1 MAGRMT
7 SSAARVASARPG
19 GLPVPVRL
27 DSGALPVANAPA
39 KAPLSAVPPKL
50 LGSTGTP
57 GQQPPS
63 LVSAGQVSLTNM
75 PFVLAE
81 APGEDGPSP
90 FADEGFNTRMLA
102 DLDTQPSPPPAAA
115 ASGRSVG
122 WRRSIDMLT
131 DDMLKEP
138 PQPSQQTSIWRSITQ
153 SFARESRA
161 GGEDQAGTS
170 VTAFRQPAKLPDG
183 SSPRDVI
190 DSSAAGPGPSRL
202 GTQLSGDGAPET
214 ADGRSLGH
222 MTSSRRLRFHNE
234 QLGPTAN
241 NAGGA
246 TSKGGSGV
254 SSRATSRNQSFRERV
269 ANALG
274 LGGLLARKSNEGLAT
289 IESSGLQPSQS
300 VLKKEG
306 TSKQLRLGLGADEDS
321 GSDCSLTAIGVYQAA
336 KESGAAVAGGAP
348 GGGAGAATINQH
360 SSISGEAIG
369 SSAPL
374 AASKV
379 AARLLDGGRGGA
391 AGVIMRPDSAVVPA
405 RLHVRT
411 HDLDDPLELEATL
424 MTPGDRLP
432 PGEDLPS
439 PVRRFESIMAKA
451 KSRNN
456 LAAGLTETGEALA
469 PPEPTVTMPPMHAMS
484 GMSAAG
490 GPSVTFGAHV
500 MEAPPPASAAAAG
513 AGAGG
518 NVVHLDSTV
527 QSGKPVGKGAKAR
540 STIKLPIITTGHW
553 DSLVFAT
560 VWRVGRVFGFQAFNT
575 RPSTAKDSK
584 REYVPASIFVAAD
597 HLTQL
602 LVKNGYVRRGKGED
616 TDDERFGKALFEFHS
631 TIFYS
636 YEMQWTKMQRL
647 SARPQR
653 FTDDLRERVFS
664 DHHIQNGLLAELAL
678 YFLIYTES
686 ANLKYCSEAMWFI
699 FWTMNHSY
707 VMADIWT
714 RGSPNRVPNG
724 RDRMAQLRN
733 TFQHLISETQHQ
745 LGIRPAD
752 MRPEDCGKLSSI
764 MTRLSSSEVPAP
776 DRELLADLVSFGD
789 GGFFCDRIT
798 TPLFYVMSYEVD
810 HLSTLGVDTAYRLG
824 YDDFNES
831 LTCRE
836 VVYSA
841 LMDLRVSPV
850 DIATGALNDAYQSL
864 SSMGF
869 QGRTHID
876 NKFDPQVAATWWR
889 NRVFVKTY
897 YERRSWW
904 GVYRA
909 FFRVYAFHLVLFH
922 LMQAQAFAG
931 WDWRIISSAILTHA
945 WLKWLER
952 VANWMMTMPPPE
964 PVQTTMAKIFDRKGF
979 FRMDQAAALLATNMD
994 TGGSGMRVNDRL
1006 AQMQSYQAKQADLV
1020 TAKMANMSVHQ
1031 LRALQPQRVVEI
1043 EGTPMLGFLGGLL
1056 EWLAIAVVLT
1066 AGFMLQYAT
1075 TAFQSYARLYWG
1087 YVAAGYAG
1095 LHLLHFLA
1103 TTRDGYVI
1111 SLTQALRLPAYF
1123 RNWSARPQP
1132 RMWMYNNM
1140 ATNIKNF
1147 LANVFFW
1154 LLVFAQKIPFDYF
1167 VIHKPLVK
1175 PVRLLLTR
1183 NWLGCQGPVYR
1194 ISSFTFPCVGGDWI
1208 LVAARVIPF
1217 IIVALF
1223 DTMLFYQFVVTAFG
1237 IYHGLIK
1244 YDLGVVSSWEELVRE
1259 FHKSPPRWWIRC
1271 MSFKGNENAKNLL
1284 AASLTQQAAEDEDG
1298 EGGGGG
1304 QGNVAVSDGQMF
1316 KIKIVTPEEIRRRQA
1331 QSMTAKGKV
1340 NMQAGKGAASNEVEG
1355 KGIKAVHGTTAPGT
1369 AANSRPATTATGT
1382 KPGAAAA
1389 TDKSGAGSIKP
1400 ISARGGA
1407 GHAALVGQDF
1417 KEGGA
1422 HGGMAAIAGLFA
1434 RRGSATGGHTEA
1446 GSVPNVQQQPV
1457 GLFKD
1462 RRSSAPGEET
1472 SGGSVIG
1479 LTKGSATGDAQGGF
1493 GGLFRGRTGS
1503 ATGDLQNAGARQ
1515 GSSTATGA
1523 SGGMVGA
1530 FKALGTAALGT
1541 AAQAVIS
1548 KKNQVQPE
1556 PIAEAREDEA
1566 AHGMEDGSA
1575 GAPGS
1580 SRSRAPSARAAVR
1593 QQGLDVLLRPRH
1605 PAWQPDE
1612 LLGPRHTDYDPAAD
1626 PMSEQ
1631 SLRKWPLDEP
1641 AAEQAMQQR
1650 WRLWPF
1656 HGGAVAPS
1664 AQPAD
1669 GEMAGA
1675 HAGPGV
1681 RSASHLP
1688 QAAGSTG
1695 YGSDGEIEAWREPS
1709 SNSARNGHGS
1719 NRALRGPVA
1728 EATMTDGDSDDG
1740 YGSQPP
1746 TAPRGT
1752 RPPVVLLE
1760 EVPIMR
1766 ADSDRTDV
1774 DGPDG
1779 ASDASNGDG
1788 IQASGLSPSRPDGGK
1803 SGKFKALSVSL
1814 PDAYEDNVNL
1824 RAPKSAKAPKSI
1836 LAGQDKPPRA
1846 APRQRRASF
1855 FQALFGANVNGAP
1868 GEAYAGDD
1876 NDDAEEQ
1883 QAALRGGASK
1893 AALSRHEL
1901 ASSSKFDAARHDRS
1915 MRGDRSVRGSDR
1927 SMTARRMSLGPAAA
1941 IGFGMQRQK
1950 SMTAGGLSGISRQK
1964 SITAGTGSFHRT
1976 KSVTAGTSAFDQKQF
1991 AKNYESRHSIAA
2003 QAVRKDIATR
2013 TTSMVLMADELQNL
2027 EEEDLDVVSEQMMM
2041 WSSFA
2046 EAWDAICSDLRE
2058 DDLISDLELKNL
2070 AFVRLESS
2078 GKLHG
2083 LRPILLPTFFFAG
2096 QIRKVIDTGRVNTA
2110 QVMVLTEF
2118 RVLVTWLSCQLGI
2131 MSGKHAHVI
2140 MTTALYGGIIN
2151 VKHISLRKKAFDAAI
2166 KLVGL
2171 IEEAIRKRDVPF
2183 DVTEFAEHLNT
2194 ILRGL
2199 ESECY
2204 AIQKMWELGRADD
2217 EDLDGALTLFEVVRD
2232 MQDRFRNDPE
2242 ELKQCLK
2249 RAVAMED
2256 ATTNTNVLLQVTTV
2270 LRQMLTTT
2278 AAEATPQGEEAQRVL
2293 SFFINSLGHP
2303 SLDKPESLEFMLS
2316 WSVLT
2321 PAYEEDVLYA
2331 VDSGLSAEE
2340 LGLPKKKITD
2350 LLSETDDGFTL
2361 MAYLRAM
2368 FAFEWS
2374 NFKERLRR
2382 QVGAEVDI
2390 PDWSQVTELDFGPGG
2405 LLFEYRLELQLWASF
2420 RGQLLARTVRGMMC
2434 YERALK
2440 VLCRMEYP
2448 APVGITDADY
2458 ERWVDNMVASKF
2470 EYVVAVQTYGR
2481 NSRSQDLRL
2490 RQLAQGV
2497 DTLVQRFP
2505 TLKVAYLD
2513 DAVDPERH
2521 VPTQYS
2527 VLNRNRRAADPI
2539 VDPTQPFN
2547 KIVEAYRIRLPINR
2561 YSNRGVVLGEG
2572 KPENQN
2578 HSIVFAFNEGL
2589 QAIDMNQDN
2598 YLAEALKMR
2607 NLLSELHPSNKGAQ
2621 YMLFADDSDTQVLS
2635 PHMTA
2640 AELRFLILSRMKRAF
2655 PTAIVGFR
2663 EWIFSANT
2671 GALGQY
2677 AAATEYAFATIQSR
2691 IMTKPARVRMHYG
2704 HPDVFNKTHIMTRG
2718 GMSKGT
2724 RTLHI
2729 SEDYFI
2735 GAAHTLR
2742 GARIR
2747 YKEYISCGKGRDM
2760 GFDSILGY
2768 QKKISGGGAD
2778 LATSREV
2785 HRLGTRLDFFRLMS
2799 FYHGGLGH
2807 YLNSYLT
2814 LIAAWYN
2821 IWALLLTA
2829 LANAMELGVSG
2840 EPGQVSMTQT
2850 YNVQQ
2855 VLQLGTLA
2863 IIPYVGQLILETG
2876 LLRTAITVFGQ
2887 IVTGSLF
2894 FYIFQQQT
2902 VAASFSGVMAYGGM
2916 RYIGTG
2922 RGFSIQT
2929 TDFVKLYTMYART
2942 HLYLGFEVLFFC
2954 ATLFATNDCSS
2965 CNYAALTWNSWLLA
2979 FTLIL
2984 CPLWFNPFIFNLSKV
2999 QREFVTWK
3007 RWLAGDMDSGTGTN
3021 WYTWNREQLSKLRN
3035 DDGNV
3040 TDAWRNG
3047 FREVLG
3053 TCLPYALLVLAMVS
3067 KIRFK
3072 ISEVPVLQNPYM
3084 EFVLATALLW
3094 MVTAATW
3101 YLGHYFQ
3108 SWHMSRPWR
3117 ITRYVLTLV
3126 SAVLFVA
3133 YLAVL
3138 NRFYEGDGFT
3148 HLMRVAYANLMLII
3162 MFHKAATYLFTQNNA
3177 VRDFVDAGYYLID
3190 LMVGFAM
3197 FAVLALLSF
3206 VGIVALL
3213 QSKLLFNEAFSQSVQ
3228 TARIR
3233 QQVKKSGKQIRR
3245 KPKPGLLMTMD
3256 EWMRSRPGSAASHAP
3271 SMAPTMFDGGGVSR
3285 AVSLAPSMLPSAFT
3299 SAAPSIAASVFTS
3312 TAVSRN
3318 TSRRN
3323 SLDEMVHNLIRRNQ
3337 QGNGNPGLEGPSNRG
3352 EVVESASSGLD
3363 GAGNDAGLRERR
3375 LRFG

>member
-1 MAGRMT
+1 
-7 SSAARVASARPG
+7 
-19 GLPVPVRL
+19 
-27 DSGALPVANAPA
+27 
-39 KAPLSAVPPKL
+39 
-50 LGSTGTP
+50 
-57 GQQPPS
+57 
-63 LVSAGQVSLTNM
+63 
-75 PFVLAE
+75 
-81 APGEDGPSP
+81 
-90 FADEGFNTRMLA
+90 
-102 DLDTQPSPPPAAA
+102 
-115 ASGRSVG
+115 
-122 WRRSIDMLT
+122 
-131 DDMLKEP
+131 
-138 PQPSQQTSIWRSITQ
+138 
-153 SFARESRA
+153 
-161 GGEDQAGTS
+161 
-170 VTAFRQPAKLPDG
+170 
-183 SSPRDVI
+183 
-190 DSSAAGPGPSRL
+190 
-202 GTQLSGDGAPET
+202 
-214 ADGRSLGH
+214 
-222 MTSSRRLRFHNE
+222 
-234 QLGPTAN
+234 
-241 NAGGA
+241 
-246 TSKGGSGV
+246 
-254 SSRATSRNQSFRERV
+254 
-269 ANALG
+269 
-274 LGGLLARKSNEGLAT
+274 
-289 IESSGLQPSQS
+289 
-300 VLKKEG
+300 
-306 TSKQLRLGLGADEDS
+306 
-321 GSDCSLTAIGVYQAA
+321 
-336 KESGAAVAGGAP
+336 
-348 GGGAGAATINQH
+348 
-360 SSISGEAIG
+360 
-369 SSAPL
+369 
-374 AASKV
+374 
-379 AARLLDGGRGGA
+379 
-391 AGVIMRPDSAVVPA
+391 
-405 RLHVRT
+405 
-411 HDLDDPLELEATL
+411 
-424 MTPGDRLP
+424 
-432 PGEDLPS
+432 
-439 PVRRFESIMAKA
+439 
-451 KSRNN
+451 
-456 LAAGLTETGEALA
+456 
-469 PPEPTVTMPPMHAMS
+469 
-484 GMSAAG
+484 
-490 GPSVTFGAHV
+490 
-500 MEAPPPASAAAAG
+500 
-513 AGAGG
+513 
-518 NVVHLDSTV
+518 
-527 QSGKPVGKGAKAR
+527 
-540 STIKLPIITTGHW
+540 
-553 DSLVFAT
+553 
-560 VWRVGRVFGFQAFNT
+560 
-575 RPSTAKDSK
+575 
-584 REYVPASIFVAAD
+584 
-597 HLTQL
+597 
-602 LVKNGYVRRGKGED
+602 
-616 TDDERFGKALFEFHS
+616 
-631 TIFYS
+631 
-636 YEMQWTKMQRL
+636 
-647 SARPQR
+647 
-653 FTDDLRERVFS
+653 
-664 DHHIQNGLLAELAL
+664 
-678 YFLIYTES
+678 
-686 ANLKYCSEAMWFI
+686 
-699 FWTMNHSY
+699 
-707 VMADIWT
+707 
-714 RGSPNRVPNG
+714 
-724 RDRMAQLRN
+724 
-733 TFQHLISETQHQ
+733 
-745 LGIRPAD
+745 
-752 MRPEDCGKLSSI
+752 
-764 MTRLSSSEVPAP
+764 
-776 DRELLADLVSFGD
+776 
-789 GGFFCDRIT
+789 
-798 TPLFYVMSYEVD
+798 
-810 HLSTLGVDTAYRLG
+810 
-824 YDDFNES
+824 
-831 LTCRE
+831 
-836 VVYSA
+836 
-841 LMDLRVSPV
+841 
-850 DIATGALNDAYQSL
+850 
-864 SSMGF
+864 
-869 QGRTHID
+869 
-876 NKFDPQVAATWWR
+876 
-889 NRVFVKTY
+889 
-897 YERRSWW
+897 
-904 GVYRA
+904 
-909 FFRVYAFHLVLFH
+909 
-922 LMQAQAFAG
+922 
-931 WDWRIISSAILTHA
+931 
-945 WLKWLER
+945 
-952 VANWMMTMPPPE
+952 
-964 PVQTTMAKIFDRKGF
+964 
-979 FRMDQAAALLATNMD
+979 
-994 TGGSGMRVNDRL
+994 
-1006 AQMQSYQAKQADLV
+1006 
-1020 TAKMANMSVHQ
+1020 
-1031 LRALQPQRVVEI
+1031 
-1043 EGTPMLGFLGGLL
+1043 
-1056 EWLAIAVVLT
+1056 
-1066 AGFMLQYAT
+1066 
-1075 TAFQSYARLYWG
+1075 
-1087 YVAAGYAG
+1087 
-1095 LHLLHFLA
+1095 
-1103 TTRDGYVI
+1103 
-1111 SLTQALRLPAYF
+1111 
-1123 RNWSARPQP
+1123 
-1132 RMWMYNNM
+1132 
-1140 ATNIKNF
+1140 
-1147 LANVFFW
+1147 
-1154 LLVFAQKIPFDYF
+1154 
-1167 VIHKPLVK
+1167 
-1175 PVRLLLTR
+1175 
-1183 NWLGCQGPVYR
+1183 
-1194 ISSFTFPCVGGDWI
+1194 
-1208 LVAARVIPF
+1208 
-1217 IIVALF
+1217 
-1223 DTMLFYQFVVTAFG
+1223 MLFYQFVVTSFG

-1244 YDLGVVSSWEELVRE
+1244 YDLGVVSSWEELVRD

-1284 AASLTQQAAEDEDG
+1284 AASLTQQAAQAEDG

-1304 QGNVAVSDGQMF
+1304 QGSVAVSDGQMF

-1331 QSMTAKGKV
+1331 QSMTVKGKV
-1340 NMQAGKGAASNEVEG
+1340 NMQAGKGTASNEVEG
-1355 KGIKAVHGTTAPGT
+1355 KGIKAVQGATAPGT
-1369 AANSRPATTATGT
+1369 AANSRPATTATGAKLVT
-1382 KPGAAAA
+1382 AAGAKPGTAVAA
-1389 TDKSGAGSIKP
+1389 DKSGAGSIKP

-1434 RRGSATGGHTEA
+1434 RRGSATGQAEA
-1446 GSVPNVQQQPV
+1446 SSVPTVPQPA
-1457 GLFKD
+1457 GLFKN
-1462 RRSSAPGEET
+1462 RRTSAPGEET
-1472 SGGSVIG
+1472 SGGSVIA
-1479 LTKGSATGDAQGGF
+1479 LAKGSATGEAPGGGF

-1503 ATGDLQNAGARQ
+1503 STGDVHNAGGRQ

-1530 FKALGTAALGT
+1530 FKALGTAALST
-1541 AAQAVIS
+1541 AAQVAIA

-1556 PIAEAREDEA
+1556 PIAEAREEEA
-1566 AHGMEDGSA
+1566 AAQGEEDAAA
-1575 GAPGS
+1575 GVPD
-1580 SRSRAPSARAAVR
+1580 SRRARMTSARAAAR
-1593 QQGLDVLLRPRH
+1593 QQQGLDVLLRPRH

-1612 LLGPRHTDYDPAAD
+1612 LLGLRHTDYDPAAD

-1631 SLRKWPLDEP
+1631 
-1641 AAEQAMQQR
+1641 
-1650 WRLWPF
+1650 
-1656 HGGAVAPS
+1656 
-1664 AQPAD
+1664 
-1669 GEMAGA
+1669 
-1675 HAGPGV
+1675 
-1681 RSASHLP
+1681 
-1688 QAAGSTG
+1688 
-1695 YGSDGEIEAWREPS
+1695 
-1709 SNSARNGHGS
+1709 
-1719 NRALRGPVA
+1719 
-1728 EATMTDGDSDDG
+1728 
-1740 YGSQPP
+1740 
-1746 TAPRGT
+1746 
-1752 RPPVVLLE
+1752 PPVVLLE

-1766 ADSDRTDV
+1766 ADSDRTDS
-1774 DGPDG
+1774 DAPDG
-1779 ASDASNGDG
+1779 ASDGKEGDSNRVSFAQDNGPQSSPG
-1788 IQASGLSPSRPDGGK
+1788 AAGLSPSAPDGRK

-1814 PDAYEDNVNL
+1814 PDTYEDNVNL

-1855 FQALFGANVNGAP
+1855 FQALFSANVGAAP
-1868 GEAYAGDD
+1868 GDAAYTGDE
-1876 NDDAEEQ
+1876 DDAEEEH
-1883 QAALRGGASK
+1883 AALRGTASK

-1901 ASSSKFDAARHDRS
+1901 AASSKFDASRPDRS
-1915 MRGDRSVRGSDR
+1915 RRSDR
-1927 SMTARRMSLGPAAA
+1927 S
-1941 IGFGMQRQK
+1941 RQK
-1950 SMTAGGLSGISRQK
+1950 SMTTGGLSGISRQK
-1964 SITAGTGSFHRT
+1964 SITAGAGSFHRT
-1976 KSVTAGTSAFDQKQF
+1976 KSMTAGTSAFDQKQF

-2110 QVMVLTEF
+2110 QVCTHERRNWVMVLTEF

-2171 IEEAIRKRDVPF
+2171 IEQAIRQRDVPF
-2183 DVTEFAEHLNT
+2183 DITEFAEHLNT
-2194 ILRGL
+2194 ILHGL

-2232 MQDRFRNDPE
+2232 MQDRFRSDPE

-2293 SFFINSLGHP
+2293 CFFINSLGHP

-2331 VDSGLSAEE
+2331 VDSGLAAEE
-2340 LGLPKKKITD
+2340 LGLPKAKITD

-2390 PDWSQVTELDFGPGG
+2390 PDWSQVTELDFGSGG
-2405 LLFEYRLELQLWASF
+2405 LLFDYRLELQLWASF

-2448 APVGITDADY
+2448 TPVGITDADY

-2481 NSRSQDLRL
+2481 NSRSKDLRL

-2513 DAVDPERH
+2513 DAVDPERQ

-2829 LANAMELGVSG
+2829 LADAMELGVSG

-2902 VAASFSGVMAYGGM
+2902 VASSFSGVMAYGGM

-2929 TDFVKLYTMYART
+2929 TDFVKLYTMYARS

-2954 ATLFATNDCSS
+2954 ATLYATNDCST
-2965 CNYAALTWNSWLLA
+2965 CNYTALTWNSWMLA

-3053 TCLPYALLVLAMVS
+3053 TCLPYTLLVLAMVS
-3067 KIRFK
+3067 KLNFK
-3072 ISEVPVLQNPYM
+3072 ISEVAVLQNPYM

-3094 MVTAATW
+3094 AVTAATW

-3138 NRFYEGDGFT
+3138 NRFYDGDGFT
-3148 HLMRVAYANLMLII
+3148 HLMRVAYANLMLLI

-3177 VRDFVDAGYYLID
+3177 VRDFVDAGYYIID

-3233 QQVKKSGKQIRR
+3233 QQCSSQSQHQQAQQ
-3245 KPKPGLLMTMD
+3245 PG
-3256 EWMRSRPGSAASHAP
+3256 
-3271 SMAPTMFDGGGVSR
+3271 
-3285 AVSLAPSMLPSAFT
+3285 
-3299 SAAPSIAASVFTS
+3299 
-3312 TAVSRN
+3312 
-3318 TSRRN
+3318 
-3323 SLDEMVHNLIRRNQ
+3323 
-3337 QGNGNPGLEGPSNRG
+3337 
-3352 EVVESASSGLD
+3352 
-3363 GAGNDAGLRERR
+3363 
-3375 LRFG
+3375 